1 LKEIVMKK
9 SLAHSPL
16 YGALS
21 MALLLFLPG
30 LSGCHNNVLSS
41 NTAGSLRITIADEVS
56 TDRSIVPGISMSPA
70 SYRIEG
76 LGPSA
81 ATFSQTFGAS
91 AGVTIDNLA
100 FGSWAVTVTALNASG
115 AQIGMAAATALV
127 HSNQTTALSMTV
139 RPFAGSGGL
148 SLALS
153 WPAADV
159 ETPQVTATLTPQ
171 PSGTVRPL
179 VFTVDADSGTASFSA
194 SDVQAGYHT
203 LIINLYDNG
212 SHVAG
217 AVETV
222 RIVRDETTSGSIAC
236 SQIAKASGIL
246 SVSISA
252 DMGDALTPSIAGA
265 QASKLADET
274 LPLSAS
280 IAESGVSASYVWYV
294 NGEQEGTGSAF
305 SFDSSWAVGHYR
317 LDLTA
322 YSADGTRGG
331 SATTN
336 IEVLADTS
344 LAKIVAAAPSAN
356 SGFGAAA
363 AIDGEYAIVGA
374 LGESSLALY
383 AGAAYIYRRTSLN
396 GWGTEAKILAAD
408 PEADDRFANSVS
420 ISGDYAIAGAYME
433 DSGGTNAGAA
443 YIYHR
448 TGPNAWDGGYKIMAP
463 LPEAEAQ
470 FGYSV
475 AISGDYAIVGARG
488 EDTGGSNAGAAYI
501 FQRSGTNTWGA
512 GTRILATDPE
522 ANDLFGSSVAI
533 DGGRAMVGAPY
544 ESSGALASGAAYIY
558 QLSGS
563 SWTGTKLAVSDPAAG
578 NCFGFS
584 VDIAGDYAIAGTF
597 IQSGAGKA
605 YIYHNA
611 GSGWGAGAILTSPT
625 ATPLYGFSVS
635 IAEGYAVIGSPDE
648 NTGAASSGAACI
660 YERTGSNS
668 WIAGT
673 VIAPATAE
681 AEDVLGSSVSQS
693 GDYVVTGSPGDSAS
707 QGAAYIWYKR

>member
-1 LKEIVMKK
+1 MKK
-9 SLAHSPL
+9 SFAHSPL
-16 YGALS
+16 YAALS
-21 MALLLFLPG
+21 MALLFLLLG
-30 LSGCHNNVLSS
+30 LPACHNNVLSG
-41 NTAGSLRITIADEVS
+41 NTAGSLRIIIADKVS

-70 SYRIEG
+70 SYLIEG
-76 LGPSA
+76 LGPGA
-81 ATFSQTFGAS
+81 ATFSQAFGAS
-91 AGVTIDNLA
+91 ASATIENLA
-100 FGSWAVTVTALNASG
+100 FGSWAVTVIALNASDTE
-115 AQIGMAAATALV
+115 IGEARATALV
-127 HSNQTTALSMTV
+127 HSNQTTTLSMTV
-139 RPFAGSGGL
+139 RPYGGLGGL
-148 SLALS
+148 SLTLS

-159 ETPQVTATLTPQ
+159 ETPQVVATLTPQ
-171 PSGTVRPL
+171 PSGAARPL
-179 VFTVDADSGTASFSA
+179 VFAVDAGSGTASFSA
-194 SDVQAGYHT
+194 SDVQTGYHT
-203 LIINLYDNG
+203 LVINLYDNG
-212 SHVAG
+212 SHIAG

-222 RIVRDETTSGSIAC
+222 RIVRDETTSGGITC
-236 SQIAKASGIL
+236 QITKAGGIL
-246 SVSISA
+246 SLSISA
-252 DMGDALTPSIAGA
+252 DMGDALIPSIAGA

-280 IAESGVSASYVWYV
+280 IAEPGVSASYAWYV
-294 NGEQEGTGSAF
+294 NGEQEGTGGAF
-305 SFDSSWAVGHYR
+305 SFDSSWPAGHYR

-322 YSADGTRGG
+322 YSADGARGG

-336 IEVLADTS
+336 IEVLADTI
-344 LAKIVAAAPSAN
+344 LAKIVAAAPSTN

-383 AGAAYIYRRTSLN
+383 AGAAYIYHRTSLN
-396 GWGTEAKILAAD
+396 GWGNEAKLFAAD
-408 PEADDRFANSVS
+408 HEADDRFANSVS

-448 TGPNAWDGGYKIMAP
+448 TGANAWDGGYKIMAP

-488 EDTGGSNAGAAYI
+488 EDTGGGNAGAAYI
-501 FQRSGTNTWGA
+501 FQRSGTNSWGA
-512 GTRILATDPE
+512 GTRIMATDPE
-522 ANDLFGSSVAI
+522 ANDQFGSSVAI
-533 DGGRAMVGAPY
+533 DGGRAIVGAPY
-544 ESSGALASGAAYIY
+544 ESSGALASGASYIY
-558 QLSGS
+558 QLSGG
-563 SWTGTKLAVSDPAAG
+563 SWTGTKLAASDPAAA

-605 YIYHNA
+605 YIYHNT
-611 GSGWGAGAILTSPT
+611 GSGWGVGAILSSPT
-625 ATPLYGFSVS
+625 ATPLFGFSVS

-668 WIAGT
+668 WAAGT
-673 VIAPATAE
+673 VMAPTAAE
-681 AEDVLGSSVSQS
+681 VEDVLGSSVSQS
-693 GDYVVTGSPGDSAS
+693 GDYVVSGSPGDSAS
-707 QGAAYIWYKR
+707 QGAAYIWCKR